1 MAELTK
7 SKSTGGCYHTE
18 WSPCISLMF
27 RSFHR
32 QCGGSALR
40 MQPSRIAQ
48 YPDRVRERINSASY
62 PLLFVMLSQLELG
75 WRKNGPNAFH
85 SYRCNSSC
93 SGGGAAAAFRI
104 YWVVALWK
112 EEIGSASAG
121 AGFKEVVGDQ
131 KTIEHHYI
139 YPSTSHGNAV
149 SL

>member
-1 MAELTK
+1 MDPMHSIL
-7 SKSTGGCYHTE
+7 
-18 WSPCISLMF
+18 
-27 RSFHR
+27 
-32 QCGGSALR
+32 
-40 MQPSRIAQ
+40 IAAILHAAA
-48 YPDRVRERINSASY
+48 RR
-62 PLLFVMLSQLELG
+62 
-75 WRKNGPNAFH
+75 
-85 SYRCNSSC
+85 
-93 SGGGAAAAFRI
+93 GAAAAFRI